1 MTRNG
6 KTVEEATETDAAAG
20 SETEILVALNTR
32 SYPIVI
38 GEGLAATAG
47 ARLKEL
53 LPGARFAVV
62 SDANVAGLH
71 LAPLK
76 ASLEE
81 EGLFLGS
88 AVVAPGEA
96 SKSFPVLAKLSETL
110 LELGVERG
118 DCVIAFGGGVVG
130 DLAGFAGSILRRGVR
145 VVQMPTTLLAQ
156 VDSAIGGKTGIDTK
170 QGKNLIGT
178 FHQPSLVLSDISVLA
193 TLSEREFRAGY
204 AEVAKYGLLG
214 DAPFFTWLEE
224 NWQSIFSGDMSKR
237 RHAVETSARAKATIV
252 MEDEL
257 ELSGKRALLNLG
269 HTFGHAL
276 EAFAGYSDRLLHG
289 EAISIGMRQAFAYSV
304 ERGLCAAEDA
314 ARAEAHF
321 RAVGLPTEISAIPG
335 DKPTPGEMLRLM
347 AQDKKVKGGRMVL
360 VLARGIGDAFVER
373 DVSMPELTDF
383 LKRECATP

>member
-1 MTRNG
+1 MAQTQT
-6 KTVEEATETDAAAG
+6 KTAGPTG
-20 SETEILVALNTR
+20 SETEIAVALAAR
-32 SYPIVI
+32 GYPIVI
-38 GEGLAATAG
+38 GEGLIASAG
-47 ARLKEL
+47 QRLKAL

-62 SDANVAGLH
+62 SDANVAALH

-76 ASLEE
+76 ASLEAE
-81 EGLFLGS
+81 DLFLGS

-118 DCVIAFGGGVVG
+118 DCVIALGGGVVG

-170 QGKNLIGT
+170 QGKNLVGT
-178 FHQPSLVLSDISVLA
+178 FHQPSLVLSDISVLS
-193 TLSEREFRAGY
+193 TLSEREYRAGY

-214 DAPFFTWLEE
+214 DAPFFAWLEE
-224 NWQSIFSGDMSKR
+224 NWQDIFAGDTPKR

-257 ELSGKRALLNLG
+257 EVSGKRALLNLG

-289 EAISIGMRQAFAYSV
+289 EAISIGMRQAFTYSV
-304 ERGLCAAEDA
+304 ERGLCPAEDA

-321 RAVGLPTEISAIPG
+321 RAVGLPTAIPAIPG

-347 AQDKKVKGGRMVL
+347 AQDKKVKGGKMVL
-360 VLARGIGDAFVER
+360 VLARGIGEAFVE
-373 DVSMPELTDF
+373 DEVSMTELTDF
-383 LKRECATP
+383 LQRECASS